1 MESEQERIESV
12 LGDGLLRMKWS
23 PIAKLLSLPERKL
36 ALYLIGSVWFDG
48 ASCCLTLVW

>member
-1 MESEQERIESV
+1 M

-36 ALYLIGSVWFDG
+36 ALYLIGSVSG
-48 ASCCLTLVW
+48 SMVLPAV